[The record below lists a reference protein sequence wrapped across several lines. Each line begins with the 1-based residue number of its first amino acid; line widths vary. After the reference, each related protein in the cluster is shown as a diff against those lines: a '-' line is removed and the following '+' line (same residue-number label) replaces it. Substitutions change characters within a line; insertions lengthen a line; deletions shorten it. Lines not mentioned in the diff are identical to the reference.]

1 MRKDEMTNRS
11 NFPRIMQKIL
21 GMNIYCGYI
30 LDVVVS
36 IVGCATKVH
45 ENYLRQAEQLLRSI

>member
-1 MRKDEMTNRS
+1 MIS
-11 NFPRIMQKIL
+11 
-21 GMNIYCGYI
+21 GMNIYYGYI

-36 IVGCATKVH
+36 IVGYVTKVH

>member
-1 MRKDEMTNRS
+1 MLKDEITTRFNCS
-11 NFPRIMQKIL
+11 CILQKIL
-21 GMNIYCGYI
+21 GMNIYYGYI

-45 ENYLRQAEQLLRSI
+45 ENCLRQAEQLLRSI